1 MRRQSLVAF
10 GIIASLLVVSGGVVA
25 QSGLSVASIHSTFG
39 TSGGES
45 TPATLNN
52 VDVIGSGSSADVV
65 KFGQATGTTGFDTN
79 SRTTSVRSGWGIT
92 PSVDLYELSF
102 SLSQNTSGV
111 TTAYITDE
119 SGNVITTT
127 AFSGDGATFD
137 VDLDAGTTY
146 RVLVDADGS
155 SYTQGYDGSDSS
167 YPKSRQYFDIE
178 YSYSDGQVTNERLTI
193 YSLQVKTAAEA
204 SGSGRYISAPHD
216 AEKIEQGRTNLTLEN
231 ASANVRWEYNTGSG
245 WNVANSA
252 TYSTSGNHTADLSGF
267 SADSWR
273 ANISIE
279 TSSGTSTARIHDE
292 SVLFEPSSP
301 NVTNVSPSDGETL
314 DQQNPDLEVQVN
326 DSDFATAQGDP
337 VTIEWFVDGSSVN
350 TQTVTSNGTYSYT
363 VSGGFGAG
371 THDWNAEVTDDYG
384 LTDSSSTWT
393 FESPGTLYIY
403 NETDP
408 DQLIDN
414 QGEIEVSFYGNNSV
428 ITRTTTDGTVDLS
441 GLPANETL
449 VVTANVDNYESRR
462 IVIES
467 LFEQQNIY
475 LLNENVTAVTP
486 TYTLDDNTGNFPPS
500 ETTLLIRLPITKDFD
515 GDGTE
520 ETQYETVLGDQF
532 GAVNEFSATLRP
544 NIRYQLVVFNQD
556 GDRRALGSHT
566 VDDSSLVS
574 VPIGQI
580 RETPSAGEQIAFTAG
595 VTTRETQSG
604 PQRYVELTYVDPTHS
619 TSSLQYEVVRADNE
633 SNVLIANQTE
643 SGPLGTFRLNEP
655 IPSSEPDNASYIVR
669 YHADRDG
676 TNDVGG
682 NRTIGSIGEIDDTIP
697 VDGRV
702 LELIGFVAIVAVAGL
717 VGIYDDA
724 LGAVS
729 ATATGIGLTWLG
741 IVHIPSVGLAWAGV
755 TSVVYVIVRRY

>member
-1 MRRQSLVAF
+1 MRGRTLAVFAIV
-10 GIIASLLVVSGGVVA
+10 GAALVVSGTVTA
-25 QSGLSVASIHSTFG
+25 QAGLSVSRHTTFG
-39 TSGGES
+39 TGAGEPNPADLSGPTEI
-45 TPATLNN
+45 
-52 VDVIGSGSSADVV
+52 IGSGQPADVSLTASSSS
-65 KFGQATGTTGFDTN
+65 FLA
-79 SRTTSVRSGWGIT
+79 
-92 PSVDLYELSF
+92 PSF
-102 SLSQNTSGV
+102 SQSSTSNRRGIAIDTDNYVQRISIALGDGV
-111 TTAYITDE
+111 SGATTAYVTDS
-119 SGNVITTT
+119 SGSVIDSTALSNGAASMNVSLAPNTRYHI
-127 AFSGDGATFD
+127 
-137 VDLDAGTTY
+137 VVDAG
-146 RVLVDADGS
+146 GS
-155 SYTQGYDGSDSS
+155 SYTSVVDPDNNYPNDNLGYTIVGGVDGGTVDSNL
-167 YPKSRQYFDIE
+167 YNIE
-178 YSYSDGQVTNERLTI
+178 SVNVYTGASTS
-193 YSLQVKTAAEA
+193 
-204 SGSGRYISAPHD
+204 SGSYTSATHSVSN
-216 AEKIEQGRTNLTLEN
+216 AEYGFANVTLTN
-231 ASANVRWEYNTGSG
+231 ASADITWEFNDGSG
-245 WNVANSA
+245 WTAAASQTVS
-252 TYSTSGNHTADLSGF
+252 SSGNHTIDLSGNEGD
-267 SADSWR
+267 AWR
-273 ANISIE
+273 TVINFANESGVE
-279 TSSGTSTARIHDE
+279 TQARLHDE
-292 SVLFEPSSP
+292 GVVHAVQSP
-301 NVTNVSPSDGETL
+301 DVNNVAPGDGESL
-314 DQQNPDLEVQVN
+314 DQQNPDLEVQLN
-326 DSDFATAQGDP
+326 DSDFGDSHGDS
-337 VTIEWFVDGSSVN
+337 VQIEWFVDGTSVHS
-350 TQTVTSNGTYSYT
+350 QTVTSNGTYSYT

-371 THDWNAEVTDDYG
+371 THDWHAEATDDYG
-384 LTDSSSTWT
+384 LTDSSNTWT

-449 VVTANVDNYESRR
+449 VVTANVDGYEARR

-544 NIRYQLVVFNQD
+544 GIRYQLVVFNQD

-580 RETPSAGEQIAFTAG
+580 RETPSAGEQTVFTAG

-655 IPSSEPDNASYIVR
+655 IPASEPSNASYIVR